1 MLEVTT
7 KTVQGEERRAVR
19 WGPDGT
25 SYVCAPGGD
34 CTEASRKALDWARD
48 NGVPESEIE
57 RAGLSQVGSLE
68 FGASYSETLR
78 RWHAAFNAAW
88 AEIQLLGFDERFR
101 RMWNL
106 YLTSCAASFSTGT
119 TDVAQ
124 VTMRRPL

>member
-25 SYVCAPGGD
+25 SYVCAPDGD

-57 RAGLSQVGSLE
+57 RAGTLLNPPARLGS
-68 FGASYSETLR
+68 GPVVVNIVPGSEERAARLR
-78 RWHAAFNAAW
+78 ESRR
-88 AEIQLLGFDERFR
+88 RFTAR
-101 RMWNL
+101 
-106 YLTSCAASFSTGT
+106 
-119 TDVAQ
+119 
-124 VTMRRPL
+124 